1 MLPRFLPALLT
12 VVALAAC
19 ATREQP
25 AAATVAPDT
34 AALRVEIAPMGE
46 AYRAAV
52 LAGDAAAL
60 NALYTDGA
68 VVELTGVP
76 TLVGRAAIMS
86 RDSATFAM
94 GKPSEWTSTVRT
106 TAFLSE
112 GHVAQTGTW
121 SDATVVGGKR
131 IRRAGRW
138 IAGINKEANGQW
150 KINYLMGMTDS
161 TFTGR

>member
-19 ATREQP
+19 APKEQP
-25 AAATVAPDT
+25 AVATVAPDT
-34 AALRVEIAPMGE
+34 AALRAEIAPMGE

-60 NALYTDGA
+60 NALYTDAA

-94 GKPSEWTSTVRT
+94 GKPSSWTSAVRT
-106 TAFLSE
+106 TAQLSE
-112 GHVAQTGTW
+112 GRVAQTGTW
-121 SDATVVGGKR
+121 SDATIVGGKTM
-131 IRRAGRW
+131 RRDGRW
-138 IAGINKEANGQW
+138 IAGINKEADGTW

-161 TFTGR
+161 TFTER